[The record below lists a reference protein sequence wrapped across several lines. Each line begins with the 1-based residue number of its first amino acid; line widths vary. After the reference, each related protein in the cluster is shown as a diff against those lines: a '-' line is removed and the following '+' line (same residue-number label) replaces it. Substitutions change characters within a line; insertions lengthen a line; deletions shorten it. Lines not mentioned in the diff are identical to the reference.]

1 LFESLKK
8 YFNVNKENK
17 NYFYIFKRILCFEMF
32 GNISIFRKAKKKK
45 KEKEKKKKKKKKE
58 KRREKQNF
66 YQTKTLLSGPYIKR
80 PQSSES
86 DKCNWASIGPLQR
99 DVCLSFSVCLS
110 VFSLLNFHISLPIDP
125 DHFRVKAYAERDG
138 RRPWRGHDVQGLHGA
153 PPKALARAHREGHVR
168 YHVVSVSPLFFP
180 LPLCFNLFSINKTLI
195 SFHNQ
200 LLGCIQIRYP
210 RSACLML
217 FIII

>member
-1 LFESLKK
+1 MS
-8 YFNVNKENK
+8 N
-17 NYFYIFKRILCFEMF
+17 RGPAC
-32 GNISIFRKAKKKK
+32 KKKK
-45 KEKEKKKKKKKKE
+45 KGKKKKKKE
-58 KRREKQNF
+58 EKNKISIKRRHYCLAHTLKDHN
-66 YQTKTLLSGPYIKR
+66 LLSQI
-80 PQSSES
+80 
-86 DKCNWASIGPLQR
+86 NVIGPQLGHFNEMC
-99 DVCLSFSVCLS
+99 VSLFFCLSFIFSV
-110 VFSLLNFHISLPIDP
+110 LNFHISPPIDP

-180 LPLCFNLFSINKTLI
+180 LLLCFNLFSINKTLI